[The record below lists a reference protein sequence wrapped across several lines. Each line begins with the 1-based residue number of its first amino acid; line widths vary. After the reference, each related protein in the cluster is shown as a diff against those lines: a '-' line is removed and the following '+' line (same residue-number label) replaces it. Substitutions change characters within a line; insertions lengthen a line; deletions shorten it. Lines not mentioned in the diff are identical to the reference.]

1 MFLKNKIRRY
11 IYPLIFNLP
20 FGSGMIWH
28 AIEHNRSSESS
39 HQAQTTNHEVVLKD
53 SKQDIAAKH
62 NQIQIQSL
70 IGSYETRTPQVVVG
84 SFLTATDKLHNVY
97 PFEESNVLIVK
108 VDQDKG
114 VKGLITNKLIKWD
127 SLDQPEES
135 VELLK
140 DAPLSFGGPVMKRG
154 MPLVALSDRRMKD
167 EHIEV
172 LPGVYFLDQRATL
185 QLVEEIRSGNQ
196 SLHGFWFFVG
206 FSSWDWNQL
215 FEEISLGAWHV
226 SEGSISQLDW
236 PKIL

>member
-1 MFLKNKIRRY
+1 
-11 IYPLIFNLP
+11 
-20 FGSGMIWH
+20 MIWH

-39 HQAQTTNHEVVLKD
+39 HQAQTTNHEVLLLKD
-53 SKQDIAAKH
+53 SKQELAAKH

-70 IGSYETRTPQVVVG
+70 IGSYETRTRQVVVG

-127 SLDQPEES
+127 SLEQPEES

-154 MPLVALSDRRMKD
+154 MPLVALSDRRIKD

-172 LPGVYFLDQRATL
+172 LPGLYFLDQRATL